1 MFDKNVRD
9 VRGALIKT
17 DDEAMRRPWS
27 LLAAA
32 QVVFRQPRFLIFRT
46 YFLNHAVHHR
56 AQLGVYLRL
65 TGVPVPAVYN
75 DSADE
80 HGGIFIDSPVGASS
94 HA

>member
-1 MFDKNVRD
+1 MSGK
-9 VRGALIKT
+9 
-17 DDEAMRRPWS
+17 
-27 LLAAA
+27 
-32 QVVFRQPRFLIFRT
+32 VVFTQPRFLIFRT

-80 HGGIFIDSPVGASS
+80 HGGLFIDSPVGASTR
-94 HA
+94 A